1 MILLPRLRREEVQ
14 RAHNAL
20 VEAGP
25 GPERAPQVI
34 AELGLRPHWNRSGG
48 IPATEQQRSA
58 LAEALRQTARDC
70 GFPAPIEQAGQQ
82 AFDRA
87 VCRILADNEMLAQ
100 VGGDT
105 LREACWAGITV
116 LDVPD
121 LAIWRHQKSDGSISI
136 DRLRGGVRNFL
147 RRLWLRNRALM
158 VSDDSDARRWELVDA
173 LSEDAVVQI
182 IERPALSANPV
193 LAQVIAR
200 VWKEF
205 SEKHAGMEEI
215 MRVATKRLRAR
226 NEILLLGGLESGEIM
241 AEVLRI
247 FEEAVRLREAR

>member
-20 VEAGP
+20 VETGP
-25 GPERAPQVI
+25 DLERVPQVI
-34 AELGLRPHWNRSGG
+34 AELGFRPHWNRSGG
-48 IPATEQQRSA
+48 VPATEQQRSA
-58 LAEALRQTARDC
+58 LAEALRETARDC
-70 GFPAPIEQAGQQ
+70 GFPSPIEQAGQQ

-87 VCRILADNEMLAQ
+87 VCRILENNEMLAQ
-100 VGGDT
+100 AGGDT

-116 LDVPD
+116 LDVPE
-121 LAIWRHQKSDGSISI
+121 LAVWRHKNKDGGISVS
-136 DRLRGGVRNFL
+136 RLHGGVRNFL

-158 VSDDSDARRWELVDA
+158 LNDESDARRWELVDA

-193 LAQVIAR
+193 LAQAIAR

-205 SEKHAGMEEI
+205 SGKHAGMEDI

-226 NEILLLGGLESGEIM
+226 NEIMLLGVLEAGEIK